1 MSDITTV
8 PELRRLLDAKRK
20 VAVNNGECRGC
31 IDLGTVADSACDACS
46 EAAMAFDNAL
56 TDDTIVA
63 MLTTLEAAEE
73 HENTVAALSQ
83 MTPEAARADGMYPR
97 VTDTSLTLSS
107 ALAPLFPKEGT
118 DE

>member
-1 MSDITTV
+1 MTDITTV

-31 IDLGTVADSACDACS
+31 IDLGTVADYACDACS

-56 TDDTIVA
+56 TDDTLA
-63 MLTTLEAAEE
+63 AFATALEAAEE
-73 HENTVAALSQ
+73 ALSKAR
-83 MTPEAARADGMYPR
+83 PAANYGECIIIHGALGI
-97 VTDTSLTLSS
+97 
-107 ALAPLFPKEGT
+107 ALAPLFPKEAT